1 MGVDIRVIGKVAKR
15 GATIRAQKS
24 PLRLHVRAAVR
35 DGTEVFL
42 GSQSLRALEL
52 DGRRE
57 VGILCRDQKVVKT
70 IADLFETDWAKTEMG
85 QKEIKV
91 AEKELALA

>member
-1 MGVDIRVIGKVAKR
+1 KRARGTLRV
-15 GATIRAQKS
+15 QKS
-24 PLRLHVRAAVR
+24 PIRLHVRAAVR
-35 DGTEVFL
+35 DCNEAFV

-57 VGILCRDQKVVKT
+57 VGILTKDQKVVKA
-70 IADLFETDWAKTEMG
+70 IADQFEADWAKTEMG

-91 AEKELALA
+91 VEKELSLAEVGGGGRGGSG